1 MTCITH
7 IAFHIAFHPTEV
19 IIEIKQGNRLKPPSS
34 ERLESF
40 LAGSC
45 DKKKPGKPGINHSE
59 DYLLYAV
66 AIVIRVK
73 PDSDYITCSFSA
85 NELFFW
91 PRRGAEISCDDI
103 FHMTTNTK

>member
-1 MTCITH
+1 MTCIT
-7 IAFHIAFHPTEV
+7 HIAFHPTEV
-19 IIEIKQGNRLKPPSS
+19 IIEIKPENRRKSLPVRDWKARP
-34 ERLESF
+34 
-40 LAGSC
+40 GSRG
-45 DKKKPGKPGINHSE
+45 KKKPGKPGINHSE

-85 NELFFW
+85 NELFW